1 MEVKMEKISQVSV
14 KWTTAVPVVGG
25 EHPSSWAVREGGI
38 QRGAGSSPQDR
49 EACQLQ
55 GMG

>member
-1 MEVKMEKISQVSV
+1 MEKISQVSV
-14 KWTTAVPVVGG
+14 KWTAAVHVVGV
-25 EHPSSWAVREGGI
+25 EHPSSWAAREGGT
-38 QRGAGSSPQDR
+38 QWGAVSSPQDR

>member
-1 MEVKMEKISQVSV
+1 MEKIRQVSV
-14 KWTTAVPVVGG
+14 KWTTAVPVVGV

-38 QRGAGSSPQDR
+38 QWGAVSSPQDR